1 MKNKYFLFLPLVAI
15 CTTSCATGVRHKISE
30 YVLKKT
36 PIVYHDDFKIL
47 QLTDIHLGDKD
58 NQDIHYKFMD
68 LTIKDAIAK
77 EGGIDFIAITG
88 DLFTVASKATVRRMI
103 SFFNSYKIPWTC
115 VFGNHDEQ
123 CYFSVDWLTDQ
134 LNNAGQYC
142 YFKDIQDDDITGNC
156 NFAVNIMDKDD
167 NTKVFEQLIMM
178 DSNRYNFDPAY
189 LGYDYFHE
197 DQIAWYKRL
206 MEYNK
211 ETYNEVIPS
220 LMFYHIPL
228 PEIDDAWNKRNS
240 DPTEEQFAHI
250 TGEKNEDSCPPKYNS
265 GFFKVIKEEGSTH
278 GMFFGHDHVNNFI
291 VKYEGITFG
300 YGIKS
305 TERVYYE
312 DTMMG
317 GRVITLKNTH
327 ELEFKDYYHTYGEV
341 M

>member
-1 MKNKYFLFLPLVAI
+1 MKSKHFLFLPLTAL
-15 CTTSCATGVRHKISE
+15 TLTSCIGVRHNVSE

-36 PIVYHDDFKIL
+36 LTFSGESLNIL

-68 LTIKDAIAK
+68 LTIKDAIDK
-77 EGGIDFIAITG
+77 EGHIDFIAITG
-88 DLFTVASKATVRRMI
+88 DLFTVASRSTVKRMI

-123 CYFSVDWLTDQ
+123 CYFSVDWLTKQ

-142 YFKDIQDDDITGNC
+142 YFKDIQDDDVFGNC
-156 NFAVNIMDKDD
+156 NFAVNVLKDG
-167 NTKVFEQLIMM
+167 NVFEQLIMM
-178 DSNRYNFDPAY
+178 DSNRYCYNPKY
-189 LGYDYFHE
+189 MGYDYFKQ
-197 DQIAWYKRL
+197 DQIDWYKRL
-206 MEYNK
+206 MQHNVNEYGGI
-211 ETYNEVIPS
+211 VDS

-228 PEIDDAWNKRNS
+228 PEINDAWDKRNS
-240 DPTEEQFAHI
+240 DPSGVEYDYI
-250 TGEKNEDSCPPKYNS
+250 TGEKNEDCCPPKYNS
-265 GFFKVIKEEGSTH
+265 GFFDVIKEQHSTS

-291 VKYEGITFG
+291 VKYQGIIFG

-305 TERVYYE
+305 TERIYYE

-317 GRVITLKNTH
+317 GRVIKLDGSHNLTF
-327 ELEFKDYYHTYGEV
+327 EDYYHTYGEV